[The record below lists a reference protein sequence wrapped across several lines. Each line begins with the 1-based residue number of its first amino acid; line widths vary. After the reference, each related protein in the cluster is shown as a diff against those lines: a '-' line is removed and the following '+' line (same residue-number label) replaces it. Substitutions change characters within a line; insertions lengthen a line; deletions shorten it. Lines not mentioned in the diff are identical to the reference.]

1 MDTHRRHEHLSL
13 DDETGQGMA
22 EYSLLFGFIAI
33 VVAGALPS
41 AQAAISGLYD
51 GLVAVLGG

>member
-1 MDTHRRHEHLSL
+1 MDMNRRRRHIPFE
-13 DDETGQGMA
+13 DESGQGMA

-41 AQAAISGLYD
+41 AQAAISSLYD